1 MNYEDFRARIYSMVR
16 DKFDSGTE
24 VTLKPVRKNNGVILD
39 GLTIMPEGKCIAP
52 TIYINQYYGRYR
64 EGLSLDAIVRIILEE
79 NKHYSVDF
87 PIDVDEFL
95 KFDNLKDR
103 IRYRLVNCAM
113 NEELLSDVP
122 HEKFLD
128 LAKIYYYE
136 IRDSRFPSAFCTIRN
151 SDTRRWEISTED
163 LDKTADANMLTF
175 EPPRIYTM
183 REMVDMLAGNSQ
195 NARDVPDPVVP
206 MYILTSE
213 SRCFGASA
221 MLYDNVFSEFE
232 GVMEEDLFV
241 LPSSVHE
248 VIVTPAT
255 GGFSGFELER
265 MVTEINKECVPDY
278 EVLSN
283 RVYYYDREKD
293 ELSLF

>member
-1 MNYEDFRARIYSMVR
+1 MNYEEFKTRIYSMVR
-16 DKFDSGTE
+16 EEFGSDTE
-24 VTLKPVRKNNGVILD
+24 VTLGPVRKNNGVMLD
-39 GLTIMPEGKCIAP
+39 GLTIMPKGKCIAP

-79 NKHYSVDF
+79 NKHYSIDF

-95 KFDNLKDR
+95 KFDNIKDR
-103 IRYRLVNCAM
+103 VRYRLVNYEM

-122 HEKFLD
+122 CEKFLD

-151 SDTRRWEISTED
+151 SDTRHWKISEEE
-163 LDKTADANMLTF
+163 LDKIASVNMLSC

-183 REMVDMLAGNSQ
+183 REMVDILANGSENVHE
-195 NARDVPDPVVP
+195 VPDPVVP

-213 SRCFGASA
+213 SRCFGAST
-221 MLYDNVFSEFE
+221 MLYDHVFNEFE
-232 GVMEEDLFV
+232 GLIEDDLFV

-248 VIVTPAT
+248 VIVTPAS
-255 GGFSGFELER
+255 GGFTGFELTR
-265 MVTEINKECVPDY
+265 MVTEINNECVPDY

-283 RVYYYDREKD
+283 RVYFYDRKKD
-293 ELSLF
+293 ELRLF

>member
-1 MNYEDFRARIYSMVR
+1 MNYEEFKTRIYSMVR
-16 DKFDSGTE
+16 DEIGEDTE

-64 EGLSLDAIVRIILEE
+64 EGLSLSAIVRIILEE
-79 NKHYSVDF
+79 NKHYSIDF
-87 PIDVDEFL
+87 PFDVDEFL
-95 KFDNLKDR
+95 RFDNLKER
-103 IRYRLVNCAM
+103 IRFRLINYEM

-122 HEKFLD
+122 HKKVLD

-136 IRDSRFPSAFCTIRN
+136 INDSRFPSAFCTIRN
-151 SDTRRWEISTED
+151 SDARRWEISVED
-163 LDKTADANMLTF
+163 LDKTAGINMLSC

-183 REMVDMLAGNSQ
+183 REMVDMLADGSQ
-195 NARDVPDPVVP
+195 NAAKVPEPAVP

-213 SRCFGASA
+213 SRCFGASV

-232 GVMEEDLFV
+232 GLIGEDLYV

-265 MVTEINKECVPDY
+265 MVTEINRDCVPEY
-278 EVLSN
+278 EILSN
-283 RVYYYDREKD
+283 RVYSYDREKD
-293 ELSLF
+293 ELRLF